1 MVNKKRNDG
10 SQSNQIES
18 INLQKE
24 GKIGS
29 KLGDWKLQVMKDTSI
44 LPQVSHQIKWSTIPP
59 PSSILPLI
67 PLNKHT
73 IIFVIKKLQLL
84 VIKNKKIS

>member
-1 MVNKKRNDG
+1 
-10 SQSNQIES
+10 
-18 INLQKE
+18 
-24 GKIGS
+24 
-29 KLGDWKLQVMKDTSI
+29 VMKDTSI